1 MRKMDSGKWI
11 SLYIFLPQNMQ
22 MVVTNTSTVSTSE
35 MRDARMQLLFSVISV
50 EMHMPSSI
58 MS

>member
-1 MRKMDSGKWI
+1 VDI
-11 SLYIFLPQNMQ
+11 ALHLPQNMQ
-22 MVVTNTSTVSTSE
+22 IVVTNTSTVSTSE
-35 MRDARMQLLFSVISV
+35 MRDARTQLLFSVISV